1 MSKDIKLKHPITIDG
16 TEISVLRMRR
26 PKVKD
31 MLATDKIKNAAE
43 RDIATFANLCEVS
56 PADIEELDM
65 ADMHQLQEAFQDF
78 LS

>member
-1 MSKDIKLKHPITIDG
+1 MSKDITLKFPITIDG
-16 TEISVLRMRR
+16 AEVTVLRMRR

-31 MLATDKIKNAAE
+31 MLATDKIKGLAE
-43 RDIATFANLCEVS
+43 RDIATFANLCELS

-65 ADMHQLQEAFQDF
+65 ADMQQLQEAFNDF